1 MKLLKFKKIIKTSVQ
16 WGMALIFAFL
26 IMNLIVACYHSQGGW
41 IDRDS
46 ASTLG
51 IRIPGS
57 LIVMGTEGRG
67 IYRVDDRGYINDN
80 LPLDEDY
87 TLVVGASYTQGFEVK
102 NGERFTDILNERLRT
117 SDEVIKVY
125 NVSQSAYYFPD
136 VIGGFSALNQEFPEA
151 ENIVIEIGTTNYTVE
166 ELKYAQIQRNYDE
179 MQQGENIISTLPLKK
194 RLTLL
199 IREYCPL
206 VNILQSQMEQI
217 IDKNANKDVEGTEVA
232 SQEVIAFNYNDYATE
247 LDSIFKLMKSKY
259 SGNIIILFHPNVS
272 MDEGGKL
279 IIKESETTKIF
290 ESVCDENGM
299 EFVNATEAFY
309 EQYDSEHSVPYGF
322 QNTELGNG
330 HLNASGHKILADL
343 LYNVLKGE

>member
-1 MKLLKFKKIIKTSVQ
+1 MIQLKIKKIIKAFTQ
-16 WGMALIFAFL
+16 WGFALVFAFL

-41 IDRDS
+41 INRDS

-57 LIVMGTEGRG
+57 LVIMGTEGRG
-67 IYRVDDRGYINDN
+67 IYRVDARGYINDD

-87 TLVVGASYTQGFEVK
+87 TIVVGASYTQGFEVK

-117 SDEVIKVY
+117 SDKELKIY

-136 VIGGFSALNQEFPEA
+136 VVGGFSALIQEFPEA
-151 ENIVIEIGTTNYTVE
+151 ENIVIEIGTTNYTTE
-166 ELKYAQIQRNYDE
+166 ELRNAQVQRNYDE
-179 MQQGENIISTLPLKK
+179 MQRGDNILSILPLKK
-194 RLTLL
+194 RVTLF
-199 IREYCPL
+199 IREYFPL

-217 IDKNANKDVEGTEVA
+217 IEKNANKDAVSAEGA
-232 SQEVIAFNYNDYATE
+232 NREVIPINYDAYATE
-247 LDSIFKLMKSKY
+247 LNSIFKLMKSKY
-259 SGNIIILFHPNVS
+259 SGKIIVLFHPNVS
-272 MDEGGKL
+272 IDENGKL

-290 ESVCDENGM
+290 KSMCDANGI

-309 EQYDSEHSVPYGF
+309 EQYKSEQIVPYGF

-330 HLNASGHKILADL
+330 HLNASGHMILADL
-343 LYNVLKGE
+343 LYDVLKGE